1 MQEAVI
7 SGAMISGAMIPGT
20 VIFRAVIPNP
30 RNPCIRTIPAYT
42 P

>member
-1 MQEAVI
+1 MQETVI
-7 SGAMISGAMIPGT
+7 SGAMIPGMVISGT

-30 RNPCIRTIPAYT
+30 RNPYIRTIPAYT